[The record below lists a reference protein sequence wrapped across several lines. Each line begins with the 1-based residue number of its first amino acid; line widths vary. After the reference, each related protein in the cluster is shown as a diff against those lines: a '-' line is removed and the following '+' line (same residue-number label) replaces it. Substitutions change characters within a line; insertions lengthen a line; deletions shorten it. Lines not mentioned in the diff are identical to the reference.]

1 MSPND
6 PKCSFATIFILWWEG
21 QANLVSTMR
30 PSAFAKIVSRG
41 KNNMKISMSTG
52 LKLWCCHCF
61 AFYRFKSATPA
72 KCHVNVMYDHLSC
85 MIMCY
90 IHLHTVMYQEYG
102 NVWWFHALCGQ
113 VILQLC
119 PGTTGALWPASRI
132 TSPCRMEAD
141 QNVGWQPRDTFW
153 QKSKSLG
160 LGYVIAFHIYIYIL
174 YIYNVYIIYI
184 YNVYIYNI
192 YIIHTNMVVDQKSFI
207 RKRPFFTNIF
217 SFANLSQAPCWFF
230 AERMLS
236 NSSSYEN
243 SSPAKSHKIITD
255 NFFTAL

>member
-41 KNNMKISMSTG
+41 KNNMKISISTG

-90 IHLHTVMYQEYG
+90 IHLHTVMYGDFMLFVARWSFNSAQEPLE
-102 NVWWFHALCGQ
+102 LCGQ
-113 VILQLC
+113 LGGSHHPVEWRRIRKIKI
-119 PGTTGALWPASRI
+119 TGAGV
-132 TSPCRMEAD
+132 C
-141 QNVGWQPRDTFW
+141 
-153 QKSKSLG
+153 
-160 LGYVIAFHIYIYIL
+160 HC
-174 YIYNVYIIYI
+174 IYI
-184 YNVYIYNI
+184 YNYIYYYI
-192 YIIHTNMVVDQKSFI
+192 YQIWLLIKNPLSGNGHSSRIFFLSRI
-207 RKRPFFTNIF
+207 FRKLHVYF
-217 SFANLSQAPCWFF
+217 SRNACWATAPL
-230 AERMLS
+230 MKMH
-236 NSSSYEN
+236 